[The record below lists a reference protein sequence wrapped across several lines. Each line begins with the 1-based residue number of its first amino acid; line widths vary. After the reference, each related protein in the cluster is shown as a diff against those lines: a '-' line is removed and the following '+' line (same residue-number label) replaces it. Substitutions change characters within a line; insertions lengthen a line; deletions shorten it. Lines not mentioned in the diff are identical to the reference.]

1 MPYLLGAS
9 SPTTT
14 HTTPSSASA
23 LLKSIFLMRAWG
35 SGECRIF
42 PMSMPGRLRSSVYLP
57 APVVLAAESISATG
71 LPMMEKSGISVCHPN
86 GNELRLLRIPIDNS
100 IARVVGLQVNGFVGE
115 HQKIRHTIFASH
127 VPVT

>member
-23 LLKSIFLMRAWG
+23 LPASIFLMRACG
-35 SGECRIF
+35 SGECRIL

-71 LPMMEKSGISVCHPN
+71 LPMMENWLMSWHPHLRHHCFDGRSGLFH
-86 GNELRLLRIPIDNS
+86 
-100 IARVVGLQVNGFVGE
+100 VGQEKCGATNRRF
-115 HQKIRHTIFASH
+115 
-127 VPVT
+127 